1 MHIFNA
7 QNKFSHLVRVDF
19 SLLPVINR
27 FGIRL
32 GVKDKT
38 IEQVCKEKNINTD
51 FFLAII
57 NTYHNP
63 QYFPEKEFLSFSP
76 LLIIE
81 YLRKTHKY
89 YIDYVFPKIEDLLEK
104 LIASGNNGG
113 ADLKTIKSFYLK
125 YKEEW
130 LSHIKEEEEEVFPHL
145 RELIHGESVST
156 SERNNKQSFEDEHTE
171 IDDKLSDLE
180 NLIIKYLQ
188 PSYNDNICNEF
199 LMMLASFEKD
209 SKDHA
214 RIEDKILMPQVA
226 ELEKKRR

>member
-1 MHIFNA
+1 MQIFNA
-7 QNKFSHLVRVDF
+7 KNKFSHLVRADF

-32 GVKDKT
+32 GIKDKT
-38 IEQVCKEKNINTD
+38 IEQVCEEKNINTD

-63 QYFPEKEFLSFSP
+63 QYFPENELLSFSP
-76 LLIIE
+76 LLIID

-89 YIDYVFPKIEDLLEK
+89 YIKYVFPKIEDLLEK
-104 LIASGNNGG
+104 LITSGNSGG
-113 ADLKTIKSFYLK
+113 GDLKIIKSFYLK
-125 YKEEW
+125 YKGEW
-130 LSHIKEEEEEVFPHL
+130 LSHIKEEEEEVFPYL
-145 RELIHGESVST
+145 SALINGEQVS
-156 SERNNKQSFEDEHTE
+156 KQGYNMRSFEGEHSD

-188 PSYNDNICNEF
+188 PSYDDNNCNEF
-199 LMMLASFEKD
+199 LMMLSSFEKD

-214 RIEDKILMPQVA
+214 RIEDKILMPQV
-226 ELEKKRR
+226 LESKEKRG